1 MQLTAEEQ
9 KNLIEKEIKDYL
21 ASMEINPD
29 IYEKL
34 KEPHRK
40 YHNEY
45 HIHYLWNLY
54 NKRSK
59 KMSDFEKDFY
69 RLVIIFHD
77 IIYDIAKEERSNEE
91 KSAEFFFKEAG
102 KSKVGPDMFLKVYV
116 CILLTNPKEYHSIEK
131 YNDAKLYSDFIKKY
145 DLYNLVD
152 PRFNLDESSALIR
165 EEFSIY
171 NNDDYK
177 KATIDVF
184 KHIEIFYPEAKPG
197 IEKALNFLN
206 FLGEEN
212 NPCVTLYA
220 NL

>member
-9 KNLIEKEIKDYL
+9 KNIAEKEIKDYL
-21 ASMEINPD
+21 LSIEINPD

-59 KMSDFEKDFY
+59 KMSEFEKDFY

-77 IIYDIAKEERSNEE
+77 IVYDLGKEELSNEE
-91 KSAEFFFKEAG
+91 KSAEFFYKEAK
-102 KSKVGPDMFLKVYV
+102 KSKVGPDMFLKVYS
-116 CILLTNPKEYHSIEK
+116 CILLTNPKEYHLIEK
-131 YNDAKLYSDFIKKY
+131 YPDVKLYSDFIKKF

-165 EEFSIY
+165 EEFLIY
-171 NNDDYK
+171 DNKTYK
-177 KATIDVF
+177 KATIDLF
-184 KHIEIFYPEAKPG
+184 KYIENFYPEAKNG
-197 IEKALNFLN
+197 IQKALNFLN
-206 FLGEEN
+206 SLEE
-212 NPCVTLYA
+212 
-220 NL
+220 